1 MIIGGSFGDLSSMQT
16 EIWELDNEVYNL
28 IQPNLPDDEYSTGMA
43 LFEVDANFC
52 KKNKG
57 KSSRLRT
64 LFGFDKSRYLP
75 VQINVKRLVA

>member
-28 IQPNLPDDEYSTGMA
+28 IQPNLPDGEYAEGMA

-52 KKNKG
+52 RKG
-57 KSSRLRT
+57 KGQS
-64 LFGFDKSRYLP
+64 
-75 VQINVKRLVA
+75 